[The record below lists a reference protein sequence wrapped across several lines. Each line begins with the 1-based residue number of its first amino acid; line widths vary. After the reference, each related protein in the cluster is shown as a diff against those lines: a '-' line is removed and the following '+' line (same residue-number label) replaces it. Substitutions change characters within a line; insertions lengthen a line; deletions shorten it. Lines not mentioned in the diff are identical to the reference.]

1 MINTEHKNKCLNN
14 IHNRP
19 VQTGEQKILTD
30 NPEKC
35 SIKTRDDTMFA
46 QKEAKYIMTL
56 LPFSVKY
63 ICVQRRCWEVGLESL
78 IWEKTASLLQL
89 ELFAKSRD
97 RPAGLR
103 VGPSIRQE
111 VKSDGATSK
120 ISLNSTFSINSFN
133 LIPSMNSFNQ
143 ARSQVW
149 RSNF

>member
-56 LPFSVKY
+56 LPFFPEIY
-63 ICVQRRCWEVGLESL
+63 MCA
-78 IWEKTASLLQL
+78 TAM
-89 ELFAKSRD
+89 
-97 RPAGLR
+97 LR
-103 VGPSIRQE
+103 SW
-111 VKSDGATSK
+111 S
-120 ISLNSTFSINSFN
+120 
-133 LIPSMNSFNQ
+133 
-143 ARSQVW
+143 
-149 RSNF
+149 